1 MRTQGCRDQIDWVQT
16 HCHGLSKEAISEVK
30 NASKFVRER
39 APYLEL
45 QTTRSV
51 NAIRTIKDPI
61 IQGKVL
67 EMVKEALKEGVD
79 PRTGERFRCKNNI
92 GAITTPLIKW
102 MVEYATTGVK
112 PEYIPR
118 GSQPKSDVT
127 AIVDEIIACKLDRRL
142 GGYLISED
150 LMNKLRSM
158 REPCPQTSR

>member
-1 MRTQGCRDQIDWVQT
+1 MRTQLCR
-16 HCHGLSKEAISEVK
+16 EAIELRDFNCYGMSKGASSEVK
-30 NASKFVRER
+30 MASKFCRDR
-39 APYLEL
+39 APYLEM
-45 QTTRSV
+45 QSTKSITAVRV
-51 NAIRTIKDPI
+51 IQDPI

-67 EMVKEALKEGVD
+67 EMIKSALETGED
-79 PRTGERFRCKNNI
+79 PRTGEKFVKNMV
-92 GAITTPLIKW
+92 GVITTPMIKW

-150 LMNKLRSM
+150 LMNKLRAM
-158 REPCPQTSR
+158 REPCPQTSQ